1 VTWTTP
7 TIGIEE
13 KTMNALPVSQ
23 VMDIYAILRELEF
36 LSARPAPEQVG
47 RLREQAGFQ
56 CALLRRRIDDI
67 KRDVEV
73 V

>member
-1 VTWTTP
+1 M
-7 TIGIEE
+7 
-13 KTMNALPVSQ
+13 KNALPVSQ

-56 CALLRRRIDDI
+56 CALLRRRIDEI
-67 KRDVEV
+67 AGDVKV
-73 V
+73 VA

>member
-1 VTWTTP
+1 
-7 TIGIEE
+7 
-13 KTMNALPVSQ
+13 
-23 VMDIYAILRELEF
+23 MDIYAILRELEF

-56 CALLRRRIDDI
+56 CALLRRRIDEI